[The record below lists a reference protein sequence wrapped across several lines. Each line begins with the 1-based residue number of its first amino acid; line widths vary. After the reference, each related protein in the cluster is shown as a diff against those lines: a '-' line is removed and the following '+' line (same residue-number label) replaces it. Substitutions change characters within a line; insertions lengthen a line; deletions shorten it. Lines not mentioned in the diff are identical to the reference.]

1 MLQET
6 IDIITKSRQ
15 FKRSTNSELFT
26 NTRADILDID
36 CVFEIYSVPTYKNGR
51 ENLIEKIMIPVY
63 WHIKAWTRDW
73 LEVEIDSKVFN
84 ASDMKEIFNAV

>member
-15 FKRSTNSELFT
+15 LKRAINPVLFT

-36 CVFEIYSVPTYKNGR
+36 CVFEIYSVPTYKHGR
-51 ENLIEKIMIPVY
+51 ETLIEKIMIPVY
-63 WHIKAWTRDW
+63 WHIKAWTKDW
-73 LEVEIDSKVFN
+73 LEVEIDSQIFN
-84 ASDMKEIFNAV
+84 ASDMKEIFNAT